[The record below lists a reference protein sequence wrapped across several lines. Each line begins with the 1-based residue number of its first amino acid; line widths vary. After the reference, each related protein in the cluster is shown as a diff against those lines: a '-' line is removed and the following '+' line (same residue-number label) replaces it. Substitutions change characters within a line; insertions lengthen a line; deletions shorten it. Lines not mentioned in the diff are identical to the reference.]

1 MIIKAFLTTKVL
13 AFFSIHALFSQM
25 TSAEVDLKQYGK
37 EFSGNYF
44 PELRNGL
51 DQKLDHEIPLGPIAG
66 KALVLYEKKEA
77 TITELW
83 PKGPGAKAGLK
94 VGDRIVKLNNKRFNA
109 YSKEAGGEPKGVPEA
124 LGHAIIDSQASG
136 SPLIFGLNRNGKNL
150 TVDVD
155 LPKLPAF
162 SKKFS
167 TDCPRTKLQIKL
179 AANYL
184 AKIQKKDGSW
194 IVQDYAN
201 AWNALALLATGDSK
215 YKPHIKR
222 AAQRFN
228 KKYKMKPNPTKKE
241 LISRLGGLDNWR
253 HAMVGIFLAEYYL
266 ATGDKS
272 VLSTI
277 KTCCRRLEARIQPQ
291 TGRLGHQD
299 IKLAYGG
306 FGLVIINTQAH
317 ILWGLTAQIQD
328 LEWDWEPWELSM
340 RAVKD
345 AIRTA
350 GAVGYSKASPGQK
363 QSGARSGSMA
373 TGLALVNRDKKMLR
387 DMGKWLSEN
396 HRQFPDT
403 HSMTS
408 LGLVYGFMGL
418 KNAKPKEIPGCHE
431 DYRWMYAL
439 TTPPNSNAGV
449 YYYACRHNHVG
460 DKYLKKEQVGNWVTI
475 LTLSAH
481 KNDTLWCFG
490 NRKKNWYK

>member
-1 MIIKAFLTTKVL
+1 
-13 AFFSIHALFSQM
+13 
-25 TSAEVDLKQYGK
+25 
-37 EFSGNYF
+37 
-44 PELRNGL
+44 
-51 DQKLDHEIPLGPIAG
+51 
-66 KALVLYEKKEA
+66 
-77 TITELW
+77 
-83 PKGPGAKAGLK
+83 
-94 VGDRIVKLNNKRFNA
+94 
-109 YSKEAGGEPKGVPEA
+109 
-124 LGHAIIDSQASG
+124 
-136 SPLIFGLNRNGKNL
+136 
-150 TVDVD
+150 
-155 LPKLPAF
+155 
-162 SKKFS
+162 
-167 TDCPRTKLQIKL
+167 
-179 AANYL
+179 
-184 AKIQKKDGSW
+184 
-194 IVQDYAN
+194 
-201 AWNALALLATGDSK
+201 
-215 YKPHIKR
+215 
-222 AAQRFN
+222 
-228 KKYKMKPNPTKKE
+228 
-241 LISRLGGLDNWR
+241 
-253 HAMVGIFLAEYYL
+253 
-266 ATGDKS
+266 
-272 VLSTI
+272 
-277 KTCCRRLEARIQPQ
+277 
-291 TGRLGHQD
+291 
-299 IKLAYGG
+299 
-306 FGLVIINTQAH
+306 
-317 ILWGLTAQIQD
+317 
-328 LEWDWEPWELSM
+328 M